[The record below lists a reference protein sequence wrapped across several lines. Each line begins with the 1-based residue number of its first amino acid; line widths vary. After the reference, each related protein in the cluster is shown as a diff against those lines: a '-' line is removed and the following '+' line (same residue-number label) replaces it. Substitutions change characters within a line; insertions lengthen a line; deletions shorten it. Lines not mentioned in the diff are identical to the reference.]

1 MRTQVHFIQNVL
13 AFQSKRKDVLLK
25 TPLRFSSSV
34 KEFFSEYKLRIF
46 QWFSPHRNSQK
57 ATAEAAATLSESTP
71 CAMGIRTT

>member
-34 KEFFSEYKLRIF
+34 KEFFSEYKPRIF

>member
-13 AFQSKRKDVLLK
+13 ASELKRKDVLLK
-25 TPLRFSSSV
+25 TPLRFFSSV
-34 KEFFSEYKLRIF
+34 KEFFSEYKSRIF

-71 CAMGIRTT
+71 CAIGMRTT

>member
-13 AFQSKRKDVLLK
+13 AFGLKRKDVLLK

-46 QWFSPHRNSQK
+46 QWFSPYRNSQK

>member
-13 AFQSKRKDVLLK
+13 AFGLKRKDVLLK
-25 TPLRFSSSV
+25 TPLRFILSV

-71 CAMGIRTT
+71 CAMGMRTT

>member
-1 MRTQVHFIQNVL
+1 MKTQVHFIQNVL
-13 AFQSKRKDVLLK
+13 AFGLKRKDVLLK

-34 KEFFSEYKLRIF
+34 KEYTPRIF

-71 CAMGIRTT
+71 CAMRIRTT

>member
-1 MRTQVHFIQNVL
+1 MKTQVHFIQNVL
-13 AFQSKRKDVLLK
+13 AFGLKRKDVLLK

-34 KEFFSEYKLRIF
+34 KEFFSEYKPRIF

-71 CAMGIRTT
+71 CAIGMRTT